1 MYTRPQKILIID
13 DDVELATLLSDYLS
27 LEGFEAKSAQNGL
40 DGLTMLANDDFDLI
54 VLDVMMPG
62 MSGTETLTKIR
73 EKYKTPVLMLTARGD
88 PVDRILG
95 LELGADDYVPK
106 PCTPREL
113 VARMRAILRRTSA
126 NDNSSGPVQVGKL
139 SIDLSQR
146 RVTYDG
152 QPIAFTG
159 TELALIEMLARHAGE
174 PVAKADIYPRILGRP
189 LGRYDR
195 AIDVHI
201 SSIRHKLAEFAH
213 DDILIESVRG
223 VGYQLVARGAAH

>member
-13 DDVELATLLSDYLS
+13 DDVELATLLIDYLS

-213 DDILIESVRG
+213 DDILIESVRV